1 MSCSWVRWHADFCCC
16 TETFELPA
24 DNNNSHTIMT
34 DDSQIPATA
43 MTQFA
48 SCWALMAIKCL
59 PPHTHNHFM
68 ALLDFVCDYRVS
80 QHQKDKTNMDLL
92 EQETVSG
99 SSISWAICK
108 SAPWL
113 RHITMPAS
121 HHSVFLQAGCPS
133 CCPTNSIKALKA
145 VKLHEYIKAT

>member
-16 TETFELPA
+16 TETSSCLQTTTIATPSWQMTAKYQQQPWHSLLPA
-24 DNNNSHTIMT
+24 EHWWQLNVS
-34 DDSQIPATA
+34 
-43 MTQFA
+43 
-48 SCWALMAIKCL
+48 